1 MAIKGNIEDV
11 SIVDFL
17 QLMRYGTR
25 NGVLKV
31 IEDNGKIHNIY
42 LSEGLIIFVSTSE
55 NITPLGEIIVN
66 QGLIKE
72 EDKDRYLNEFKSCG
86 DREERFGEFLINKG
100 ILQRNIVEEL
110 VRKQLETILM
120 NIISLSSGRFIF
132 EPGKTISNNED
143 IRISIDINDI
153 LFNQAERSKE
163 WKEIK
168 KYIKDDNEI
177 FEFPP
182 ENYVILNKKGIKLS
196 WIEWNVLN
204 LLNGKN
210 SIRDISERIGESIF
224 EVSSILLRLLKENL
238 VKRRDVVGVSPR
250 ASKTIE
256 EEPDGEEKTDIK
268 VEKDKSIINRI
279 LSRIKSI

>member
-31 IEDNGKIHNIY
+31 IEDNGTVHNIY
-42 LSEGLIIFVSTSE
+42 LSEGLIIFASTSE
-55 NITPLGEIIVN
+55 NINPLGEIIVN

-72 EDKDRYLNEFKSCG
+72 EDKDRYLNEFTSSG
-86 DREERFGEFLINKG
+86 DREERFGEFLIKKG
-100 ILQRNIVEEL
+100 ILQRHIVEEL
-110 VRKQLETILM
+110 IRKQLETILM
-120 NIISLSSGRFIF
+120 NIISLSSGRFTF
-132 EPGKTISNNED
+132 EPGKSISNNED
-143 IRISIDINDI
+143 IRTSIDINDI
-153 LFNQAERSKE
+153 LLNQAERSKE

-168 KYIKDDNEI
+168 KYIRDDNEI
-177 FEFPP
+177 FEFPS
-182 ENYVILNKKGIKLS
+182 ENYMILNKKGIKLS

-238 VKRRDVVGVSPR
+238 IKRKDVVGVSPR
-250 ASKTIE
+250 TSKTIE
-256 EEPDGEEKTDIK
+256 KEPGGEEKTDIK